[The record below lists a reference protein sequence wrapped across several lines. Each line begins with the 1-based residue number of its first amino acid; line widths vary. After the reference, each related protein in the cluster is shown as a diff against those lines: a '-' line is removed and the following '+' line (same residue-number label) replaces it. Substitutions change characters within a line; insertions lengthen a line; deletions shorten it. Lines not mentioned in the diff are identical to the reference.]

1 MEELL
6 SFWPWTVDPWQTSV
20 IWQAHYFFQAFLI
33 FQHQT
38 NGLLVVFICGCWL
51 FSVWQNILVVK
62 IVRYKVTL
70 LFWSFL
76 WPVLIPGCH
85 IATFFH
91 APSVPLANVLS
102 LPRCTTGPLAPEAQY
117 YRSYMLLS
125 HDHKWC
131 YIWGGSEPLSLW
143 LSTNDPFPLGKSWT
157 VEMTSE
163 IQSTVISFKFFINVN
178 FMRALQ
184 SVWVK

>member
-102 LPRCTTGPLAPEAQY
+102 LPRWRLKLSIIEVTCFCPMITSGVIFEGDQNPCPSGCPPMTPSPWVNCGLWKWRLKSRAQWY
-117 YRSYMLLS
+117 HL
-125 HDHKWC
+125 
-131 YIWGGSEPLSLW
+131 
-143 LSTNDPFPLGKSWT
+143 
-157 VEMTSE
+157 
-163 IQSTVISFKFFINVN
+163 N
-178 FMRALQ
+178 F
-184 SVWVK
+184 